1 MAKTWTARSVERAM
15 ELLRTE
21 AQDGDT
27 IRLAWPAASQ
37 FTKLALES
45 TAMGLGLD
53 VVVVVPGRV
62 TGGGNV

>member
-27 IRLAWPAASQ
+27 IRLEGHAAGL
-37 FTKLALES
+37 FPKMTVES
-45 TAMGLGLD
+45 TAMGMGLD
-53 VVVVVPGRV
+53 VVVVVGERV
-62 TGGGNV
+62 TGS